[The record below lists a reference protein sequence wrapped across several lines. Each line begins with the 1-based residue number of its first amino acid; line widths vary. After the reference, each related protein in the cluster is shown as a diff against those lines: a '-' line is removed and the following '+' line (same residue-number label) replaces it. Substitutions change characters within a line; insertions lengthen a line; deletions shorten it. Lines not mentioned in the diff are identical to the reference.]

1 MALTAPS
8 STLTGQT
15 IAASYDQVLFLDS
28 ASGVTEATLKIV
40 SGTAG
45 KTALSISDEHVLVKG
60 VDTNNAAGFEVQ
72 QTDGTSILKIAAGTP
87 SATLIGPLTVG
98 ANDLGHDVIFHGNTD
113 SSNMTWDTSE
123 DDLVLNDATLSIVQ
137 DDAQYGISVDQNTNQ
152 KAIYVD
158 HDGVT
163 SESSLYFASPTTTTG
178 TVIRVDDCDALT
190 TGRMMELKSAS
201 TSDGTRSLV
210 QITNDAAAATGA
222 TCLSI
227 QQDSTGKAISATGG
241 IVEEGGTLKENLLT
255 NSGFGVW
262 GDSTLENVG
271 SDLVTGGAFT
281 GGASGWTL
289 ETGWSASSNHLV
301 STSGGFN
308 NAAYRSITTVAGK
321 LYRVSIT
328 CDGYTDGSVAAW
340 TNAQSLIGNVLTGT
354 GTSTVIFEAT
364 GTSHSV
370 GAIIKTAGSDF
381 TADDFTCFEVTPACI
396 ASNNLAMDGWFKG
409 SSTDIYRQ
417 HNDGGTLT
425 KDGSF
430 YGLYMDWAAAGD
442 YVQWPG
448 VNLRSKAEHYQ
459 RFAGRTVTFGC
470 WMKTSKASH
479 GKLTIEDN
487 SGTVATSGLHTG
499 GGGWEWLEIT
509 HTMGGS
515 ITLFSVLITG
525 AQAVDGTDTDIY
537 ASQPMLVFGSSIGE
551 GNYTSP
557 QGEIIYLTH
566 KSGGEHSFANF
577 SGTEDYSSAQAVNT
591 EAESSGMIPKGVK
604 AVLVRLQA
612 QSSTVPTL
620 VELTQAS
627 GLNTHYTMLT
637 QVSNQASSL
646 TGWMTCD
653 DSGDFDIA
661 FQNATDNVLIAVQ
674 GVHLH

>member
-1 MALTAPS
+1 MATN
-8 STLTGQT
+8 LTGTT
-15 IAASYDQVLFLDS
+15 IASTYEKLIKRADTYVAAGVNIEVQNDS
-28 ASGVTEATLKIV
+28 AVAAASSLYLDITNGNVGIGDTLPAEAKLSITGVAAGDIGLKVEQDQSEIGIFIDQDGNGGALYIDTEATTGVAIEIP
-40 SGTAG
+40 SPANQAG
-45 KTALSISDEHVLVKG
+45 NIIEIT
-60 VDTNNAAGFEVQ
+60 
-72 QTDGTSILKIAAGTP
+72 
-87 SATLIGPLTVG
+87 G
-98 ANDLGHDVIFHGNTD
+98 A
-113 SSNMTWDTSE
+113 
-123 DDLVLNDATLSIVQ
+123 
-137 DDAQYGISVDQNTNQ
+137 
-152 KAIYVD
+152 
-158 HDGVT
+158 
-163 SESSLYFASPTTTTG
+163 
-178 TVIRVDDCDALT
+178 DALT
-190 TGRMMELKSAS
+190 TGAAMKIDCGS
-201 TSDGTRSLV
+201 TSLATTVTGGLVEILHDADSDTNVNHLLHVVNDHADSTGTIGIYV
-210 QITNDAAAATGA
+210 
-222 TCLSI
+222 
-227 QQDSTGKAISATGG
+227 QQDSTGPAISATGG
-241 IVEEGGTLKENLLT
+241 IVEQGGTLKENLLT
-255 NSGFGVW
+255 NSGFDVW
-262 GDSTLENVG
+262 SNSTMENVG